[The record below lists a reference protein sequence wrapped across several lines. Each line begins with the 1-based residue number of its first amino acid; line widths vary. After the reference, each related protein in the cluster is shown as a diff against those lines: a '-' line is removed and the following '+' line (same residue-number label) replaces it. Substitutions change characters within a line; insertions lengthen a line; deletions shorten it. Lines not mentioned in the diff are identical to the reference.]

1 MEPSWSSTGNSQHPN
16 YDVALGEQFIQQ
28 VYEALRGGPA
38 WNQTLLIIT
47 YDEHGGCY
55 DHVAPPSGAVPPD
68 STVGEYGFD
77 FTRFGVRVP
86 AVLVSPLIE
95 AGTVFRPPGDMP
107 LDHTSVLKTVETRWG
122 LPALTARD
130 AAAQDVGDVLTLTT
144 PRTDDPLAGVTA
156 PVSSGANPAAGQVS
170 HLQQIQAEMVSHLP
184 VPLAQVSTSPLLAH
198 QHTPDDFDHY
208 ISARTALW
216 QGERGGQH

>member
-1 MEPSWSSTGNSQHPN
+1 M
-16 YDVALGEQFIQQ
+16 
-28 VYEALRGGPA
+28 
-38 WNQTLLIIT
+38 
-47 YDEHGGCY
+47 
-55 DHVAPPSGAVPPD
+55 APPSGAVPPD

-170 HLQQIQAEMVSHLP
+170 HLQQVQAEMVSHLP
-184 VPLAQVSTSPLLAH
+184 VPLARVSTSPLLAH
-198 QHTPDDFDHY
+198 QHTPDDFEHY

-216 QGERGGQH
+216 QDQRGPH